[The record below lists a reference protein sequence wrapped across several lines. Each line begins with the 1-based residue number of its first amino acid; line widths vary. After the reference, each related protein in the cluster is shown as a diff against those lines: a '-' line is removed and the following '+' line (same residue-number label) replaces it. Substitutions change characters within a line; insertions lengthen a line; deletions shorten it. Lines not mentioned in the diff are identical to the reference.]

1 MNIRKRP
8 DTMPVSTY
16 SSNGETAMNKEL
28 LPSLKKGLQRIAAN
42 EDPIFKYAMS
52 LKERDVSLSDDEAY
66 RLAEEILSREA
77 TPRVR
82 TEDDDD
88 EEAKAWR
95 QIASA
100 TVAKVF
106 GPAAAVEFQ
115 KEYDSQIKDVTQP
128 QGGTENL
135 TNVRSPGQPPAKI
148 PAEPGRSG
156 RNETGSYRTADQP
169 VNPNPT
175 STHNWEF
182 GVPNP
187 NYRLNRPSPGQDWDQ
202 VGPVGTRGDTDQ
214 TPYTPYR
221 VSEGVPRGYSKP
233 MSTPRVPSREMPEGG
248 SSEHPTN
255 HNQPSYPD
263 IDTSVTAKAFGSAT
277 DRRESEQVMGKAFIQ
292 ALDQADANGPHP
304 MNFDLRRA
312 SVGMGT
318 VKQVTPDVVSK
329 TFLNKEWERRTKP
342 TNPSSQSTDTAAD
355 ESQFDYDHFKK
366 AHELEKQASGMRRL
380 AADQELAGNYAARDD
395 LRYKA
400 LLLDR
405 EAAEIRKQ
413 VHEPSLN
420 RTLRTVL
427 SKPVK

>member
-1 MNIRKRP
+1 
-8 DTMPVSTY
+8 MPT
-16 SSNGETAMNKEL
+16 KEL

-82 TEDDDD
+82 TEDDD
-88 EEAKAWR
+88 EEAKAWK
-95 QIASA
+95 SLTMA

-106 GPAAAVEFQ
+106 GPNAVDVFQ
-115 KEYDSQIKDVTQP
+115 KEYDAQIRDVTQP

-148 PAEPGRSG
+148 PAEPGKSG
-156 RNETGSYRTADQP
+156 SNETGSYRTADQP
-169 VNPNPT
+169 VGSTYTNPT
-175 STHNWEF
+175 SPGNPR
-182 GVPNP
+182 GNPQPNH
-187 NYRLNRPSPGQDWDQ
+187 RLNRPSPGQDWDQ

-214 TPYTPYR
+214 PTYSPYSTGFGAPKGSR
-221 VSEGVPRGYSKP
+221 VS
-233 MSTPRVPSREMPEGG
+233 TLRVPSQQMPEGG
-248 SSEHPTN
+248 NSERPTIR
-255 HNQPSYPD
+255 NQPSYPD

-277 DRRESEQVMGKAFIQ
+277 DRREAEQVMGKAFIQ
-292 ALDQADANGPHP
+292 ALDQADLDKHSMA
-304 MNFDLRRA
+304 FDLRRA
-312 SVGMGT
+312 GMGT
-318 VKQVTPDVVSK
+318 VKEVTPDVVSK

-342 TNPSSQSTDTAAD
+342 TNPSTQSTDTAAD

>member
-1 MNIRKRP
+1 MTQPTQELK
-8 DTMPVSTY
+8 
-16 SSNGETAMNKEL
+16 KEL
-28 LPSLKKGLQRIAAN
+28 LPSLKKGLQRIAAQ
-42 EDPIFKYAMS
+42 EDPVFKYAMS
-52 LKERDVSLSDDEAY
+52 LKERDANLSDEEAY
-66 RLAEEILSREA
+66 KIAEEILSREA

-82 TEDDDD
+82 TEDDD
-88 EEAKAWR
+88 EELKAWK
-95 QIASA
+95 AVVYA

-106 GPAAAVEFQ
+106 GALPEGQAIFQ
-115 KEYDSQIKDVTQP
+115 KEFESQIKDVTQP

-156 RNETGSYRTADQP
+156 RNTNGSYRTDDDVDGTQRGFTYDVSPGSPRGNPQP
-169 VNPNPT
+169 N
-175 STHNWEF
+175 H
-182 GVPNP
+182 
-187 NYRLNRPSPGQDWDQ
+187 RLNRPSPGQNWDQ
-202 VGPVGTRGDTDQ
+202 VGPVGERGDLASIPTYETRIIPGKIAPSEQ
-214 TPYTPYR
+214 YR
-221 VSEGVPRGYSKP
+221 GTGP
-233 MSTPRVPSREMPEGG
+233 TPRVPSREMPEGG
-248 SSEHPTN
+248 NIERPTI

-277 DRRESEQVMGKAFIQ
+277 DRREAEQLMGKAFAQ

-304 MNFDLRRA
+304 MDFDLRRA

-342 TNPSSQSTDTAAD
+342 TKISSQQSTDTAAD
-355 ESQFDYDHFKK
+355 EEQFDYAHFQR
-366 AHELEKQASGMRRL
+366 ADQLEKQASGMRRL
-380 AADQELAGNYAARDD
+380 ARDQEIAGNFAGRDD
-395 LRYKA
+395 LKHKA